1 MYNMYAATK
10 RHCSDLPP
18 ILSPNTCFQNTNT
31 LPIEMAQIVPGEGY
45 NSCIVAICAI
55 VLQRNHAVRAGTLY
69 FCMG

>member
-31 LPIEMAQIVPGEGY
+31 LPIEMAQIVPGERG
-45 NSCIVAICAI
+45 IIP
-55 VLQRNHAVRAGTLY
+55 VLWPYVLLY
-69 FCMG
+69 CRGIMQ